1 MLLHKD
7 VSVSLFR
14 PFAILSTLL
23 LCGPALAAEIQPPR
37 TFQEAKKIAW
47 RLYAG
52 HQTTFYCGCEY
63 QGNRVD
69 LASCGYQPRKN
80 ANRAERVEW
89 EHIVPAWVIGQQRQC
104 WQNGGRKN
112 CTANDLVFSRA
123 EADLHN
129 LVPSIGEV
137 NGDRGNF
144 AYGMLPQKPIQY
156 GACPMVVDFA
166 QKTAM
171 PPESVRGAAARVTLY
186 MADRYQL
193 RLSSQ
198 DRRTYE
204 AWSRQYPVSDW
215 EQWRNQAVGCVM
227 GWGNPYVGEIDL
239 SRCGTRPS
247 HR

>member
-80 ANRAERVEW
+80 ANRAARVEW

-144 AYGMLPQKPIQY
+144 ALGMLSDRPTQY
-156 GACPMVVDFA
+156 GACPMVVNFKE
-166 QKTAM
+166 KTAM
-171 PPESVRGAAARVTLY
+171 PPERARGAAARIYLY

-198 DRRTYE
+198 DRRTYQV
-204 AWSRQYPVSDW
+204 WNRQYPVSAW
-215 EQWRNQAVGCVM
+215 EQWRNQANACAM
-227 GWGNPYVGEIDL
+227 GWGNPYVGEVDL
-239 SRCGTRPS
+239 KGCSRSFGR
-247 HR
+247 R